1 MKRPRA
7 GADENLPKT
16 RDELLHDLVQRLGQ
30 DRATRALVAGLKQDF
45 AAEDEE
51 LEHYKQE
58 VDSLLKEISRLSIVT
73 EGHLRTSGS
82 LK

>member
-7 GADENLPKT
+7 GADKNLPKT
-16 RDELLHDLVQRLGQ
+16 RDELLHDLVQRLAQ